1 MDARQIIVSTSEG
14 SMGKIYPENTSGEQ
28 ENYLAFLLNF
38 VSSRFSVITIS
49 VEPQLVAVVHAQT
62 LELFKRK
69 NYSGFGQR
77 EVPLEYLE
85 ESFRDEIEK
94 KIKDF
99 LFKYKVMGYLFE
111 QIIERKIH
119 VSNYPRLKNIEV
131 TPEKRFLYHFNVS
144 LVEPFELKEWKHFSF
159 RSPKRKKY
167 KDLDKQVVN
176 FMSKEAVSDK
186 KQTNEIVEE
195 NDWVCLKSTLVDRAG
210 QPIEK
215 EVAGIFWIRIKKYEV
230 SDPFQELFLNKS
242 VQEAFVTD
250 CLDLGSEAVSDYDS
264 YQYNFLITII
274 SIVKGSCLSLDVLK
288 NTFKLKNKAEIH
300 NKLMEVFSYRDDLSQ
315 RKAIIE
321 ELFHIFLSK
330 HRFEIP
336 KHLILRRQEDILMA
350 VKERPDYQVYKSQK
364 DFELYTE
371 LLAEK
376 QLKEEFLID
385 KIAYQEDIKI
395 DLKDIQNYLH
405 LFNNSK
411 LREFVYFKP
420 VIEKIDQVNVP
431 FNEGTLKHAVLREK
445 TLNAVIHILTR

>member
-1 MDARQIIVSTSEG
+1 MDVNQIMEPSFEG
-14 SMGKIYPENTSGEQ
+14 SMGKVYPEAEKREKESFLTFTL
-28 ENYLAFLLNF
+28 NY
-38 VSSRFSVITIS
+38 VSSRFSIITIT
-49 VEPQLVAVVHAQT
+49 VEPELVAVVHAQT
-62 LELFKRK
+62 IELFKRK
-69 NYSGFGQR
+69 NYSGFGQK
-77 EVPLEYLE
+77 EVPQEYLE
-85 ESFRDEIEK
+85 DNFKGEIEK

-111 QIIERKIH
+111 EIIDRKIH
-119 VSNYPRLKNIEV
+119 VSNYPRLKDVEV
-131 TPEKRFLYHFNVS
+131 TPERRVLYHFNVS

-176 FMSKEAVSDK
+176 FMGKEIISDK
-186 KQTNEIVEE
+186 KQQSEIVEE
-195 NDWVCLKSTLVDRAG
+195 SDWVCLKSTLVDRAG
-210 QPIEK
+210 QFLDK
-215 EVAGIFWIRIKKYEV
+215 EVSGIFWIRIKKYEV
-230 SDPFQELFLNKS
+230 ADPFQELFLNKS
-242 VQEAFVTD
+242 IQQAFITD
-250 CLDLGSEAVSDYDS
+250 CLDLGSEAVYDYDS
-264 YQYNFLITII
+264 YQYNFLITIR

-288 NTFKLKNKAEIH
+288 STFKLKNKAEIH

-336 KHLILRRQEDILMA
+336 KHLILRRQEDILVA

-385 KIAYQEDIKI
+385 KIAYQEDVKI
-395 DLKDIQNYLH
+395 DFKDIQNYLH

-445 TLNAVIHILTR
+445 TLNTVIHILTR